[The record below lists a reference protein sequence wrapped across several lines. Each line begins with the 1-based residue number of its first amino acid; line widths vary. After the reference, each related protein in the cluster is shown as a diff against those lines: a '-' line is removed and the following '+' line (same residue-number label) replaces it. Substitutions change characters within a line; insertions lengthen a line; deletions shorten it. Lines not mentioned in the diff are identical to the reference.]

1 MAIKT
6 ILETAQGWPRDFSW
20 SLGDLSCRFIP
31 INGGLGEGLSFLE
44 ISSGPLTL
52 KLLPGR
58 GMGIWKGTCDGVPLG
73 WESPVHGPVHPSRV
87 ELERRGGLGW
97 LDGFDELLCRCG
109 LAFNGPP
116 GKDATGYPLTLHGRI
131 ANLPATDLRISHDEG
146 RNRLLIEG
154 TVVESSLFDS
164 RLVLTTTYSLEE
176 GARVLGITD
185 QVRNLASTKA
195 EMQLLYH
202 LNIGR
207 PILAEGG
214 TLHLPVKEM
223 SPQTPQAA
231 AAIGAWE
238 TYNGPQSGFKE
249 EVYLFRLHG
258 NKENQTTALLA
269 HPEGKL
275 GFAVRFPLK
284 DLPCFTVWKQTGAVE
299 DAFVTG
305 LEPATGFPNFKD
317 FERES
322 GRVVNLAPG
331 EQWKATWELEPVT
344 QRERLAQIKSE
355 VKGLTGQSTIFSL
368 PNKDFTP
375 HGK

>member
-1 MAIKT
+1 MAMKT
-6 ILETAQGWPRDFSW
+6 VLDTAQGWPGEFSW
-20 SLGDLSCRFIP
+20 ALGDLSCRFIP
-31 INGGLGEGLSFLE
+31 VSGGLGQGLVFLE
-44 ISSGPLTL
+44 MSSGPLSI
-52 KLLPGR
+52 KILPGR
-58 GMGIWKGTCDGVPLG
+58 GMGIWKGICDGVPLG
-73 WESPVHGPVHPSRV
+73 WESPVRGPVHPSNV

-131 ANLPATDLRISHDEG
+131 ANLPATALKIIHHEEQ
-146 RNRLLIEG
+146 NRLILEG

-164 RLVLTTTYSLEE
+164 RLVLKTRYSLEAGSRILAIE
-176 GARVLGITD
+176 D
-185 QVRNLASTKA
+185 QVSNLSSTKA

-207 PILAEGG
+207 PILEKGAK
-214 TLHLPVKEM
+214 LHLSVKEM

-231 AAIGAWE
+231 AAIGDWE
-238 TYNGPQSGFKE
+238 TYKGPQSGFKE
-249 EVYLFRLHG
+249 EVFLFRLFG
-258 NKENQTTALLA
+258 DETGRTTALLA

-284 DLPCFTVWKQTGAVE
+284 DLPCFTIWKQTGAVE

-317 FERES
+317 FERDS

-331 EQWKATWELEPVT
+331 EEWSAAWELEAVT
-344 QRERLAQIKSE
+344 QEARLAQIKSE
-355 VKGLTGQSTIFSL
+355 VKRLSGHASVFPL
-368 PNKDFTP
+368 PQKEFTP
-375 HGK
+375 HGR

>member
-1 MAIKT
+1 MATQT
-6 ILETAQGWPRDFSW
+6 ILETAKGWPRDFAW
-20 SLGDLSCRFIP
+20 SSGELSCRLIP
-31 INGGLGEGLSFLE
+31 VNGGLGDGLFFLE
-44 ISSGPLTL
+44 ISSGPLTF
-52 KLLPGR
+52 KILPGR
-58 GMGIWKGTCDGVPLG
+58 GMGIWKGTCDSVPLG

-116 GKDATGYPLTLHGRI
+116 GKDATGYPMTLHGRI
-131 ANLPATDLRISHDEG
+131 ANLPATEICIYHEEE
-146 RNRLLIEG
+146 RNRIVVEG
-154 TVVESSLFDS
+154 TVIESSLFDS
-164 RLVLTTTYSLEE
+164 RLRLSTTYSLEA
-176 GARVLGITD
+176 GSRVLGIKDT
-185 QVRNLASTKA
+185 VTNLASTKA

-207 PILAEGG
+207 PILSEGA
-214 TLHLPVKEM
+214 TLHLPVKTM
-223 SPQTPQAA
+223 SPQTSQAA
-231 AAIGAWE
+231 NAIASWDIYG
-238 TYNGPQSGFKE
+238 GPKSGFKE
-249 EVYLFRLHG
+249 EVYLFHLHG
-258 NKENQTTALLA
+258 NKADQTTALLA
-269 HPEGKL
+269 HPEGNL
-275 GFAVRFPLK
+275 GFAVRFSLRE
-284 DLPCFTVWKQTGAVE
+284 LPCFTVWKQTGALE

-331 EQWKATWELEPVT
+331 EHWEASWELEPVT
-344 QRERLAQIKSE
+344 NAERLGQIKTEIQS
-355 VKGLTGQSTIFSL
+355 LSGQSTVYPL